1 MKRIS
6 TELKRDDSLNIKS
19 GKYGPYVN
27 YKDKNIGL
35 TNYLTF
41 TKKKLKDIT
50 VDDIEYLSKYPKI
63 LGKYENKEIKLS
75 FGPYGEYIQY
85 NKKFYKIP
93 KDKDVDKDYLEIIQ
107 SL

>member
-6 TELKRDDSLNIKS
+6 TDFKRDDSLNIKN

-50 VDDIEYLSKYPKI
+50 VDDIEYMSKYPKI
-63 LGKYENKEIKLS
+63 LGHHEKKEIKLS

-93 KDKDVDKDYLEIIQ
+93 KDKNVEKDYLEII
-107 SL
+107 S